1 MKTKSRADSASSN
14 LDGSKRVGS
23 SSSGSPLGGAIELL
37 RSHNAWRRSEHNKQH
52 APKEIGEAID
62 LLCLCAEKD
71 AARLDW
77 LQAQEVHRARETGTH
92 SEPFDFLVLAEDG
105 TTCWGKTYRE
115 AIDSAKAHV
124 LANVSGQPRAE
135 DGS

>member
-1 MKTKSRADSASSN
+1 MA
-14 LDGSKRVGS
+14 
-23 SSSGSPLGGAIELL
+23 SGSPLRGAIELL

-52 APKEIGEAID
+52 APREIGEAID

-77 LQAQEVHRARETGTH
+77 LQAQEVRRARETGTH

-115 AIDSAKAHV
+115 AIDAAEAHG
-124 LANVSGQPRAE
+124 LANKADITTCGK
-135 DGS
+135 